1 MQRPDELDLTGFAES
16 YEEWVDVGKV
26 KDEGDGE
33 GKASTATRGFSG
45 RFRSVLLGELG
56 TT

>member
-1 MQRPDELDLTGFAES
+1 MSERLKTRR
-16 YEEWVDVGKV
+16 
-26 KDEGDGE
+26 DGE